1 MVTSPTGKG
10 VIAMGGNTASFEYSK
25 AMFELSASMQW
36 TRLDNS
42 PTGKGVIVMGGF
54 SWDKSMCGSSHNPDA
69 VNSKAM
75 FELSQSMEL
84 TRLEQTSKIGHLLPL
99 AIPIPDELVYD
110 KIKPISDLSPLSTSL
125 YFLIGGILLAL
136 LMLYFTQ

>member
-10 VIAMGGNTASFEYSK
+10 VIAMGGYS
-25 AMFELSASMQW
+25 S
-36 TRLDNS
+36 
-42 PTGKGVIVMGGF
+42 GKI
-54 SWDKSMCGSSHNPDA
+54 
-69 VNSKAM
+69 SKAM
-75 FELSQSMEL
+75 FELSQSMEW
-84 TRLEQTSKIGHLLPL
+84 TKLEQTFQIEHFASL

-110 KIKPISDLSPLSTSL
+110 KTKEKNKISPPISSPMLDEPISDLSPLSTSL